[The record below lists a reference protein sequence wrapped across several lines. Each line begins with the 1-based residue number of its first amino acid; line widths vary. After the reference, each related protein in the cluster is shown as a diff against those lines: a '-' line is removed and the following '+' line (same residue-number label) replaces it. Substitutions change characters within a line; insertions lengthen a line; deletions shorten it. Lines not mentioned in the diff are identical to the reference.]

1 MFHRNI
7 YINMIGLIFLMFLFL
22 IFPILISN
30 MLNIDKKQKLLRVL
44 IIFSTVKG
52 ILRPISLKMTTPKV
66 FL

>member
-1 MFHRNI
+1 MPISNGFR
-7 YINMIGLIFLMFLFL
+7 LFL
-22 IFPILISN
+22 NKWVNIFTFSVLISN